1 MWLTWPGMIKMTC
14 RELLLLAWKS
24 LIVHSG
30 RQASLMRNRPSAGRH
45 DSITDWYMAKKKNW
59 THLTKLW
66 KKQFHTKSSMNIHTH
81 HPHCVHICPG
91 CDENK
96 SCIPLSCATLN
107 CMLEQEARV
116 LVVWDA
122 EHRGR
127 YFSQPNQGSYKNV
140 SVIVT
145 VLCT

>member
-1 MWLTWPGMIKMTC
+1 MTALLTDTWP
-14 RELLLLAWKS
+14 L
-24 LIVHSG
+24 
-30 RQASLMRNRPSAGRH
+30 
-45 DSITDWYMAKKKNW
+45 KKIW
-59 THLTKLW
+59 IHLTKLW
-66 KKQFHTKSSMNIHTH
+66 KKQFHAKSSMNIHTH

-122 EHRGR
+122 EHTGW
-127 YFSQPNQGSYKNV
+127 YFSQPNQGSYKHV
-140 SVIVT
+140 SVIYFAPRIYSKLGNFQPPSEAVALWMIFYCVWLILLGLIQGNKT
-145 VLCT
+145 SWWLHC